1 MLQGRN
7 VCSNPDEL
15 LLRQFKDSLAR
26 STTSVTSF
34 QDFSEFRQRKAD
46 PKCSL
51 NDVNPLNRA
60 LGIYPITRRTPHSL
74 RQHADLFVMS
84 NRVWTDSGRFRECP
98 GMESL
103 YVVTHLS
110 SMDPR
115 MHSSVKHF
123 YGQLAATG
131 WLVDVNRWDEKA
143 GLLTGCGVRSQVI
156 DVLEAQIKRRPAM
169 KKVSTAVTKQRRN
182 FSQPKRTI
190 GLDLGDRN
198 SWYCV
203 LDEGGQI
210 RLEQRVRTNAKALRE
225 VFGEMPRSRIA
236 LETGTHSPW
245 ISRLLNDLG
254 HEVIVANARKVRL
267 IGESRKKDD
276 RLDAQTLARLA
287 RIDSVLLCP
296 VKHRSAQA
304 QADLTVIRARA
315 ALVRARTGLV
325 NSARSLAKSYG
336 ERLRGCNVRNMN
348 PEKAES
354 LSPELQVALEPL
366 LHAIESLSERIV
378 EYNDRIG
385 ALAEQRY
392 PQVELL
398 KQIKGVGTLIA
409 LTFLLTLEDP
419 HRFRKS
425 RDVGC
430 YLGLQPGRRNSGQSE
445 PQMHISK
452 EGDPY
457 LRTLLVQGAQ
467 HILGP
472 FGVDC
477 DLRRWGLKLA
487 ERGGKS
493 CKKRAIVATAR
504 KLAVLL
510 HHLWVSGE
518 VYEPLHN
525 SSRATVAAAA

>member
-1 MLQGRN
+1 
-7 VCSNPDEL
+7 
-15 LLRQFKDSLAR
+15 
-26 STTSVTSF
+26 
-34 QDFSEFRQRKAD
+34 
-46 PKCSL
+46 
-51 NDVNPLNRA
+51 
-60 LGIYPITRRTPHSL
+60 
-74 RQHADLFVMS
+74 
-84 NRVWTDSGRFRECP
+84 
-98 GMESL
+98 
-103 YVVTHLS
+103 
-110 SMDPR
+110 
-115 MHSSVKHF
+115 
-123 YGQLAATG
+123 
-131 WLVDVNRWDEKA
+131 
-143 GLLTGCGVRSQVI
+143 
-156 DVLEAQIKRRPAM
+156 M
-169 KKVSTAVTKQRRN
+169 KKVSTVVARASRN
-182 FSQPKRTI
+182 ISQPKLTI

-198 SWYCV
+198 SWYCL
-203 LDEGGQI
+203 LDETGHIQV
-210 RLEQRVRTNAKALRE
+210 EQRVRTSAKGLCE
-225 VFGEMPRSRIA
+225 VFGGMPRSRIA
-236 LETGTHSPW
+236 LEIGTHSPW
-245 ISRLLNDLG
+245 ISRLLNELG

-287 RIDSVLLCP
+287 RIDPQLLSP

-304 QADLTVIRARA
+304 QADLMMIRARA
-315 ALVRARTGLV
+315 GLVRTRTGLV
-325 NSARSLAKSYG
+325 NTARGLAKSYG
-336 ERLRGCNVRNMN
+336 ERLRSCNVRNMS

-354 LSPELQVALEPL
+354 LSPELQTALQPL
-366 LHAIESLSERIV
+366 LAAIESVSEHIAEYNERI
-378 EYNDRIG
+378 EK
-385 ALAEQRY
+385 LAQERY
-392 PQVELL
+392 PQVALL
-398 KQIKGVGTLIA
+398 TQIKGVGTLIA

-472 FGVDC
+472 FGIDC

-487 ERGGKS
+487 ERGGRNG
-493 CKKRAIVATAR
+493 KKRAIVATAR

-525 SSRATVAAAA
+525 RGRVPVAAAA